1 MSENSP
7 VKTPRLPRFFLI
19 CIHSVSSPSASCLLT
34 SLPRLPLPLPLF
46 PPSLPHYP
54 LPPPHTH
61 TFFSV
66 LLCLSSSCI
75 ASPAPWCGTGNQ
87 NSAHIRTCTRRL
99 IHTHTHVTHAQG
111 DTRPPLPA
119 APLPPFYTLTPLH
132 CRHETFYNR
141 WCASSSSRDIVNTTS
156 NQHSAITHTHTMW
169 HSLYH

>member
-7 VKTPRLPRFFLI
+7 VKTPPPPPLFPHLYSQYLLSF
-19 CIHSVSSPSASCLLT
+19 CIMPPHLSPSPPSFSPSCPSFLT
-34 SLPRLPLPLPLF
+34 SLPP
-46 PPSLPHYP
+46 
-54 LPPPHTH
+54 H

-99 IHTHTHVTHAQG
+99 THVTHAQG

-141 WCASSSSRDIVNTTS
+141 WCASSSSRDSVNTTS
-156 NQHSAITHTHTMW
+156 N
-169 HSLYH
+169 